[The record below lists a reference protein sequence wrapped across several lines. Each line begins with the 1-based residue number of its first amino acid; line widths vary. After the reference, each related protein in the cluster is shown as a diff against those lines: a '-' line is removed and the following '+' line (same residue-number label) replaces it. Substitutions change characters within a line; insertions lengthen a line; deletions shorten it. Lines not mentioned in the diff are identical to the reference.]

1 MTDGPSGPPGWL
13 GGENYIK
20 DVTVGMGAG
29 FSETDS
35 YHLPTESAL
44 FQL

>member
-20 DVTVGMGAG
+20 DVGMGAG